1 MTTESNGLAL
11 RIRKLEDRCEIREL
25 AGRYGF
31 AIDDRNIT
39 ELAQLFTPDAA
50 FRSKDGVM
58 QALGR
63 DAVIEQFRG
72 RFSVLGPSN
81 HFTHDHLI
89 TLSQNPDHATG
100 IVSSHAEVWR
110 NGQALLGAL
119 RYEDTY
125 RRHEGRWCFADRLLS
140 FLYYMPVT
148 EYPQGLGSPLR
159 QRAYGDQRPADYPEA
174 LESWRRY
181 HGTD

>member
-1 MTTESNGLAL
+1 MATSQAAL
-11 RIRKLEDRCEIREL
+11 EQRVRRLEDRLEIREL

-31 AIDDRNIT
+31 AVDDRNIGDL
-39 ELAQLFTPDAA
+39 ERLFTPEAA

-58 QALGR
+58 NARGR
-63 DAVIEQFRG
+63 TAVIEQFRG

-89 TLSQNPDHATG
+89 AFSDEPDRATG

-119 RYEDTY
+119 RCEDIY
-125 RRHEGRWCFADRLLS
+125 QRHEGRWCFADRLLS
-140 FLYYMPVT
+140 FLYYMPVG
-148 EYPQGLGSPLR
+148 EYAEGLGSLLR
-159 QRAYGDQRPADYPEA
+159 MRAYGDRRPADFPES
-174 LESWRRY
+174 LPSWREY
-181 HGTD
+181 HGKG